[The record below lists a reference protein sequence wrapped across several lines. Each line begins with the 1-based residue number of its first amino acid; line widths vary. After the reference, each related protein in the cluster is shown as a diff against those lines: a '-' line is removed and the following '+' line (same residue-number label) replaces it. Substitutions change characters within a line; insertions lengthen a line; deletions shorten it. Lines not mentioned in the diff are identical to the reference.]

1 MKPPSRE
8 ICLAAVVGLLLLAA
22 LGSRLVRNPAVAAAD
37 EGDVTMALPEAVGDW
52 RGEDVVYCQSDQC
65 ARPFTAGELASR
77 SDCPVC
83 GNKLGAMALGERN
96 LLPGDTRLV
105 RKLYKR
111 GGFAMNV
118 TIVLSG
124 SEQRSIHRPQHC
136 LPAQGYVIERG
147 GVRRVPMDGRD
158 PLEVMFVRARKGDSD
173 GEGGSRRKL
182 LAYWFA
188 GGGHEV
194 AGHFSRLW
202 WMAWDNLAK
211 GVRSRW
217 AYVSIQTDYNGP
229 ADEAQQRVSELIRLL
244 YPLVRRPAK

>member
-8 ICLAAVVGLLLLAA
+8 ICLAAVAGLLLLGA
-22 LGSRLVRNPAVAAAD
+22 LGARLVRNPAVAAAA
-37 EGDVTMALPEAVGDW
+37 EGDVIMALPEAVGDW
-52 RGEDVVYCQSDQC
+52 RGEDLLHCQSDQC
-65 ARPFTAGELASR
+65 ARSFTGGELDGR

-83 GNKLGAMALGERN
+83 GSKLGAMALGERN

-124 SEQRSIHRPQHC
+124 SEQRSIHRPQQC
-136 LPAQGYVIERG
+136 LPAQGYVIEQSGAAHVRMDDRG
-147 GVRRVPMDGRD
+147 
-158 PLEVMFVRARKGDSD
+158 PLEAMFVRARKADA
-173 GEGGSRRKL
+173 GEGGSRRML

-217 AYVSIQTDYNGP
+217 AYVSIQTDDAAP
-229 ADEAQQRVSELIRLL
+229 AGEAEQRVSEFIRLL
-244 YPLVRRPAK
+244 YPMVRRPAK